1 MDSAGAAHRRPLG
14 RQSEATSVTWPVPAD
29 GVASV
34 VTIGKFD
41 GVHRGHREVIARLGA
56 VANGRRVVVV
66 TFDRHPLSVVD
77 PSKVPLPILSTAQKI
92 EALAAAGADLVVVLP
107 FTEEF
112 RALTPEQFVTEILV
126 QGLSAQVVMVGRDFR
141 YGNGGVGT
149 IETLRDAG
157 ESHGFTVDAIDDVC
171 VGDDNQRVSSSLVRD
186 SILAGNVEQA
196 AHLLGRAHSVRGVV
210 VHGHQRGRELGFP
223 TANLA
228 EESEGLAPA
237 AGVYAGILDVGGVR
251 YLAGISVGNNP
262 TFDDVHRNQ
271 VEAHALDADFD
282 AYGKVATVTFTHRL
296 RDSLPFTT
304 IDDLIVAMKQDIV
317 DVRELA
323 AAGKLHV

>member
-1 MDSAGAAHRRPLG
+1 MS
-14 RQSEATSVTWPVPAD
+14 WPVPAD
-29 GVASV
+29 GIASV

-41 GVHRGHREVIARLGA
+41 GVHRGHREVIARLRE
-56 VANGRRVVVV
+56 VSNGRRVVVV
-66 TFDRHPLSVVD
+66 TFDRHPLSVVN
-77 PSKVPLPILSTAQKI
+77 PEKVPLPLLSTNQKV
-92 EALAAAGADLVVVLP
+92 EELTAAGADHVVVLP

-112 RALTPEQFVTEILV
+112 RSLTPEQFVSQILV
-126 QGLSAQVVMVGRDFR
+126 DGLSAQVVMVGRDFR
-141 YGNGGVGT
+141 YGNGGAGT
-149 IETLRDAG
+149 IETLREAG
-157 ESHGFTVDAIDDVC
+157 ESNGFTVDAIDDVC

-186 SILAGNVEQA
+186 AILAGDVEQA
-196 AHLLGRAHSVRGVV
+196 AQLLGRPHSVRGVV

-237 AGVYAGILDVGGVR
+237 AGVYAGILEVGGVR

-282 AYGKVATVTFTHRL
+282 AYDKVATVTFTHRL

-323 AAGKLHV
+323 ARGELHI